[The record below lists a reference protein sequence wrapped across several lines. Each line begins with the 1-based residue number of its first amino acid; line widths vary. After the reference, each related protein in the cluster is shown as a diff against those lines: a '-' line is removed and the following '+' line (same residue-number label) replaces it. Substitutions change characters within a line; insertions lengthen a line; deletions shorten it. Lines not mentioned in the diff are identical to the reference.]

1 MHKFRASMLSEI
13 MADPQ
18 SIDPVYLTDE
28 LAAINR
34 KTKKTDEDRAILAPL
49 WEKSLSVG
57 AKTCIERIAKQMVYG
72 YEEMFTSKQTDKG
85 IQVEDQAIEL
95 YNSVCFTNY
104 GKNTERKT
112 NAWLTGECDIAAPG
126 RIIDIK
132 SPWSLQTFPATIA
145 AGRDKGYE
153 WQGRAYMMLW
163 DCDEFEI
170 AYCMVSTPDDLIGYE
185 STDIHYVDHINP
197 ELRVT
202 RVPYTRDKALEDKI
216 KQRCEEANRY
226 LDLLVKQIAD
236 EHNF

>member
-13 MADPQ
+13 MTDPKGK
-18 SIDPVYLTDE
+18 DE
-28 LAAINR
+28 
-34 KTKKTDEDRAILAPL
+34 T
-49 WEKSLSVG
+49 LSVG
-57 AKTCIERIAKQMVYG
+57 AKTCVEKLAKQLVYG
-72 YEEMFTSKQTDKG
+72 YEEQMSSKYTEKG
-85 IQVEDQAIEL
+85 LLVEDQSIQL
-95 YNSVCFTNY
+95 YNEVFFTNY
-104 GKNTERKT
+104 EKNTERRT
-112 NAWLTGECDIAAPG
+112 SHWITGECDIATPK

-163 DCDEFEI
+163 DVDEFEI
-170 AYCMVSTPDDLIGYE
+170 AYCMVSTPDELIGYE

-236 EHNF
+236 EHNA